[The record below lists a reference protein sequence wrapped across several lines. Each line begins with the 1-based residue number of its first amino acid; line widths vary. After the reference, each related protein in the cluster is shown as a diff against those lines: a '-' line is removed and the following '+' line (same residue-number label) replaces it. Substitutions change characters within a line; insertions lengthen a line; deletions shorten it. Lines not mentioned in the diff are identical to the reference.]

1 MPERCNPHIHILR
14 HEHVKLKTNKYNQ
27 SDIMTTA
34 TAFGFATTTRSQ
46 HEKDLIACKG
56 GNIIIRNSSETSATT
71 VKVPK
76 KRGKDLPLI
85 MSIARGSA
93 GMYL

>member
-27 SDIMTTA
+27 SDRHANIMTTA

-56 GNIIIRNSSETSATT
+56 ENIIIRNSSETSATT
-71 VKVPK
+71 GKVPK
-76 KRGKDLPLI
+76 KEKGKICL
-85 MSIARGSA
+85 
-93 GMYL
+93 